1 MGASFHW
8 YLGKHFANDY
18 EGQPRTNEMVIGRK
32 MNTRKENRIMT
43 DLKQAAMLLRDKNLV
58 WSADLDSIREDLAL
72 YLESA
77 VISGQ
82 WQNPALQRIAQALI
96 ADENDLSI

>member
-1 MGASFHW
+1 MAIGGQVNTAR
-8 YLGKHFANDY
+8 LFADF
-18 EGQPRTNEMVIGRK
+18 
-32 MNTRKENRIMT
+32 
-43 DLKQAAMLLRDKNLV
+43 KQAAALLRDKNLV
-58 WSADLDSIREDLAL
+58 WSADLDCIREDLAL

-82 WQNPALQRIAQALI
+82 WQNTALQRIAQALI

>member
-1 MGASFHW
+1 M
-8 YLGKHFANDY
+8 N
-18 EGQPRTNEMVIGRK
+18 
-32 MNTRKENRIMT
+32 NTRLVADFR
-43 DLKQAAMLLRDKNLV
+43 QAAALLRDPNLI

-72 YLESA
+72 YLETA

-82 WQNPALQRIAQALI
+82 MHNSALQRVVQALL